1 MARGRKNSGPGGSD
15 RPPPPGLTPPANLE
29 AEQSVLGAVLLRAQ
43 ALDRVAD
50 ILRPEDFYRSA
61 HGHIFQAMLDLWNRG
76 EPVDLVTVTALL
88 RERNRLEDVGGPVFL
103 AALSEHVGTA
113 ANAGYYAKLVHEK
126 AILRRLLECS
136 QNLAQACLAPVEDV
150 DQFLDGVETE
160 IFKVAESKIR
170 LGFQPIDSLVEK
182 EVGLLE
188 SIWHREQGRIT
199 GVASGF
205 PDLDQL
211 TAGFQ
216 PGDLI
221 IIAARPSM
229 GKTALAL
236 NIAFNAAYHARV
248 PVGFF
253 SLEMSKE
260 QMVRRLL
267 SSEGKIDASH
277 LRRAYFPEPDEWQRL
292 QEAAGYLLE
301 CPIYIDDS
309 PAATVLEVRSKARRL
324 KAESKLE
331 LLIVDYLQ
339 LMRGRSDAPSR
350 EQEISDISRSLKAL
364 AKELEIPVVAL
375 SQLSREVEKR
385 PRKEPQ
391 LADLRES
398 GAIEQDADV
407 ILFIYRDEVY
417 NENSPEKGQARILLK
432 KQRNGPTGEFR
443 LAFRGLYTRF
453 DSFAPEDG
461 APTYERPLPR

>member
-1 MARGRKNSGPGGSD
+1 AP
-15 RPPPPGLTPPANLE
+15 
-29 AEQSVLGAVLLRAQ
+29 Q
-43 ALDRVAD
+43 
-50 ILRPEDFYRSA
+50 DFYRSS
-61 HGHIFQAMLDLWNRG
+61 HGQIYRAMLDLWSRG
-76 EPVDLVTVTALL
+76 EPVDLVTVTSLL
-88 RERNRLEDVGGPVFL
+88 KERGHLEEVGGPVFL

-113 ANAGYYAKLVHEK
+113 ANVAYYARLVHEK
-126 AILRRLLECS
+126 AVLRRLLDCTQS
-136 QNLAQACLAPVEDV
+136 ITQACLTPVEDV
-150 DQFLDGVETE
+150 ERFLDDAEAS
-160 IFKVAESKIR
+160 IFRIAESKIR
-170 LGFQPIDSLVEK
+170 FGFQPLDSLVEK
-182 EVGLLE
+182 EVAMLE
-188 SIWHREQGRIT
+188 SIWHREQGHIT
-199 GVASGF
+199 GVPSGF
-205 PDLDQL
+205 PDLDKL

-216 PGDLI
+216 EGDLI

-236 NIAFNAAYHARV
+236 NIAFNAAYQTRV

-267 SSEGKIDASH
+267 SSAGQIDASH
-277 LRRAYFPEPDEWQRL
+277 LRRAYFPEEDEWNRL
-292 QEAAGYLLE
+292 QEGASYLLE

-309 PAATVLEVRSKARRL
+309 PAPTVLEVRSKARRL
-324 KAESKLE
+324 KAEDKLG

-350 EQEISDISRSLKAL
+350 EQEISDISRSLKSL
-364 AKELEIPVVAL
+364 AKELKIPVIAL

-453 DSFAPEDG
+453 DSFEAEDS
-461 APTYERPLPR
+461 LVS

>member
-1 MARGRKNSGPGGSD
+1 MARGRKHPGAGGSD
-15 RPPPPGLTPPANLE
+15 GPPPPGLTPPANLE

-43 ALDRVAD
+43 ALDQVAD

-103 AALSEHVGTA
+103 ANLSEHVGTA

-126 AILRRLLECS
+126 AVLRRLLECS
-136 QNLAQACLAPVEDV
+136 QNLVQACMSPVEDV
-150 DQFLDGVETE
+150 DQFLDGAETE

-170 LGFQPIDSLVEK
+170 LGFQPIGRLVEQ
-182 EVGLLE
+182 EVATLE
-188 SIWHREQGRIT
+188 AIWHRDKGRIT
-199 GVASGF
+199 GVPSGF

-236 NIAFNAAYHARV
+236 NIAFNAAYDGRV
-248 PVGFF
+248 PVAFF

-260 QMVRRLL
+260 QLVRRLL
-267 SSEGKIDASH
+267 SAVGEIDASR
-277 LRRAYFPEPDEWQRL
+277 LRRAFLDKSEWQKL
-292 QEAAGYLLE
+292 QEAASLLLE
-301 CPIYIDDS
+301 CPIFIDDS
-309 PAATVLEVRSKARRL
+309 PAATVLEVRSKSRRL
-324 KAESKLE
+324 KAEGRLG
-331 LLIVDYLQ
+331 LVMVDYLQ

-364 AKELEIPVVAL
+364 AKELGVPVVAL
-375 SQLSREVEKR
+375 SQLSRKVEDR
-385 PRKEPQ
+385 PKKEPQ

-417 NENSPEKGQARILLK
+417 HENSPEKGQARLLLK

-453 DSFAPEDG
+453 DSFAPED
-461 APTYERPLPR
+461 AAIAYERPLPL

>member
-1 MARGRKNSGPGGSD
+1 MARAPKRATPAGPEG
-15 RPPPPGLTPPANLE
+15 PPPAGLTPPANLE

-43 ALDRVAD
+43 ALDQVAD
-50 ILRPEDFYRSA
+50 LLSPEDFYRSG
-61 HGHIFQAMLDLWNRG
+61 HGNIFQAMLDLWGKG

-88 RERNRLEDVGGPVFL
+88 KERGRLEDVGGPVFL

-113 ANAGYYAKLVHEK
+113 ANAAYYAKLVHDK
-126 AILRRLLECS
+126 SVLRRLLACS
-136 QNLAQACLAPVEDV
+136 QNITQACLSPVEDV
-150 DQFLDGVETE
+150 EAFLDKAEAD

-170 LGFQPIDSLVEK
+170 LGFQPLSSLVET
-182 EVGLLE
+182 EVATLE
-188 SIWHREQGRIT
+188 AIWHRDQGRIT
-199 GVASGF
+199 GVPSGF
-205 PDLDQL
+205 PDLDGL

-236 NIAFNAAYHARV
+236 NIAFNAAYQAQV
-248 PVGFF
+248 PVAFF

-260 QMVRRLL
+260 QLVRRLL
-267 SSEGKIDASH
+267 SNVGEIDASH
-277 LRRAYFPEPDEWQRL
+277 LRRAFLTNDEWKKL
-292 QEAAGYLLE
+292 QEAASFLLE

-309 PAATVLEVRSKARRL
+309 PAAAVLEVRSKARRL
-324 KAESKLE
+324 KAEDKLG
-331 LLIVDYLQ
+331 LLVVDYLQ

-364 AKELEIPVVAL
+364 AKELSIPVIAL
-375 SQLSREVEKR
+375 SQLSRKVEDR

-417 NENSPEKGQARILLK
+417 NDTSPEKGQARILLK
-432 KQRNGPTGEFR
+432 KQRNGPTGEFK

-453 DSFAPEDG
+453 DSFEPDEQKVS
-461 APTYERPLPR
+461 